1 VTDLR
6 QAWIFVVS
14 VLLFSWSFQAFIII
28 KGGVSQLGS
37 FWAATL
43 WIVALMCIPG
53 ALSILLRLVL
63 KAGFADVSF
72 RLGRGRYY
80 VYAIAIPLVLALLVG
95 LISSALDIRT
105 FSLVA
110 PVELVDMG
118 VIALFVLGLG
128 LIGAVG
134 EEVGWRGFLLP
145 KLMNG
150 GARHPYLAT
159 GLIWAVWHLPLIA
172 FGGYYQTDRPLR
184 MAFVYG
190 VAIIAMSFLISE
202 LRVQSRSVWVA
213 AAMHAAHNFF
223 FQFAVPA
230 LILRAPGSRSE
241 AWDLVASDA
250 GLSVAGTYAVAYLA
264 FIHLSRRRKNVEGG
278 NSGASCCRRKRDED
292 G

>member
-1 VTDLR
+1 MSNSSSPTPKTEIR

-14 VLLFSWSFQAFIII
+14 VLLLSWSFQALIII

-37 FWAATL
+37 FWAAML

-72 RLGRGRYY
+72 RLGQGRYY
-80 VYAIAIPLVLALLVG
+80 VYAVAIPLALALLVG

-105 FSLVA
+105 FSLAA
-110 PVELVDMG
+110 PEELFDIG
-118 VIALFVLGLG
+118 LIALFVLGLG

-172 FGGYYQTDRPLR
+172 FGGYYQTDSPLR
-184 MAFVYG
+184 MALVYG
-190 VAIIAMSFLISE
+190 LGIIAMSFLICE
-202 LRVQSRSVWVA
+202 LRVRSRSVWVA

-230 LILRAPGSRSE
+230 LILRAPGSRSDL
-241 AWDLVASDA
+241 WDVVASDA
-250 GLSVAGTYAVAYLA
+250 GLSVAALYAVAYLA
-264 FIHLSRRRKNVEGG
+264 FLRRQDQRNRV
-278 NSGASCCRRKRDED
+278 CTP
-292 G
+292 